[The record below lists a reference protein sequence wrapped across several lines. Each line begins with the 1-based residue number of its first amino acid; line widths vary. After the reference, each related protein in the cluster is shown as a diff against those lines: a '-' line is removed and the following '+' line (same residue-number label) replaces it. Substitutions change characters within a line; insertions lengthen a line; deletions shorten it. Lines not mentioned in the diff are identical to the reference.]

1 MPARRDDL
9 PERRSKQRARR
20 DEQIIR
26 REEEAPWGVNG
37 DAVSVVTY
45 NPGPD
50 MAYTMWF
57 GNICGALGFGYGD
70 GCTCC

>member
-1 MPARRDDL
+1 VNGDEIADL
-9 PERRSKQRARR
+9 IAGGIDHCK
-20 DEQIIR
+20 
-26 REEEAPWGVNG
+26 APWGVNG